1 MVALASACCE
11 RGHRLYCVWEAEPTN
26 AVFKADLAAAG
37 AESLVMPATG
47 RPARFL
53 AEMAL
58 WLHRTGIDVM
68 YGHFN
73 PASLLALAAARLVQ
87 VPLPLCMVHTGFW
100 GGESVDV
107 NWRSRLVIRARRSL
121 AARVHTCC
129 RAVGDEILG
138 LHLGGRAMQP
148 FYLGVSIPEFKRPR
162 SDVRRELGFTETDL
176 VVACVAYHGLQKG
189 LDILLRAVA
198 LVARRVPAVRV
209 VQVGGGPD
217 VQLTESLKSLAE
229 EVGVSRHVIWTGLRN
244 DVPDILSAADV
255 YCQPSRWEGLPLAI
269 MEAMLEGLPVV
280 ATRVNGVCEAVEE
293 EQSGI
298 LVEPESPEALAE
310 GLVRMLRDAPLRR
323 RMGER
328 SRQRGIEMF
337 LLERQVRFLIDRYEH
352 MWRAIRF

>member
-1 MVALASACCE
+1 
-11 RGHRLYCVWEAEPTN
+11 VWEAEPTN
-26 AVFKADLAAAG
+26 AAFKADLAAAG

-87 VPLPLCMVHTGFW
+87 VPLPLCMVHTGF
-100 GGESVDV
+100 GVGESVDI
-107 NWRSRLVIRARRSL
+107 NLRSRLVMRARRSL

-129 RAVGDEILG
+129 RTVGDEILG

-148 FYLGVSIPEFKRPR
+148 FYLGVSIPQFKRPR

-198 LVARRVPAVRV
+198 LVARRVPEFRV
-209 VQVGGGPD
+209 VQVGGGSD
-217 VQLTESLKSLAE
+217 VQLTESLKALAE
-229 EVGVSRHVIWTGLRN
+229 EVGASRHVIWAGIRN

-255 YCQPSRWEGLPLAI
+255 YCQPSRWEGLPLTI
-269 MEAMLEGLPVV
+269 MEAMLQGLPVV
-280 ATRVNGVCEAVEE
+280 ATHVNGVCEAVEE

-310 GLVRMLRDAPLRR
+310 GLVRILQDAPLRR
-323 RMGER
+323 RMG
-328 SRQRGIEMF
+328 SRGHQRGV
-337 LLERQVRFLIDRYEH
+337 ERFELQERVRQMVSLYER
-352 MWRAIRF
+352 MARTVGR